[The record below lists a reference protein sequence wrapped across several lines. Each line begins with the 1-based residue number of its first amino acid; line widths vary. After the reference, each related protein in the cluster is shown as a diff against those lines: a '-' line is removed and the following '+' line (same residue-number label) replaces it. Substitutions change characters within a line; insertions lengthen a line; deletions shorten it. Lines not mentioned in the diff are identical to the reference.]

1 LTFSRI
7 LHTIAVIVG
16 VALAIGL
23 PLREWR
29 KARSKLPP
37 IHKWS
42 ETEREERR

>member
-1 LTFSRI
+1 LRI

-16 VALAIGL
+16 VALVIGL

-37 IHKWS
+37 IRRWTGES
-42 ETEREERR
+42 ERER